1 MVRTFFAVLIALVM
15 AAQDLTASIANAQDN
30 YPSRNITIVVGF
42 AAGGTSDIIAR
53 LLAQKVTEY
62 TGASVVIENIPGAA
76 SMTATEK
83 VARAAPD
90 GYTLY
95 MPSST
100 PFATNPN
107 FYRKLRYSFD
117 DFEPVILVSRVPLAF
132 DVRRDFPA
140 TTVKEFIDYAR
151 KQPNGVTIAT
161 PGRGSVGEIVNGMAR
176 GILDITIQDV
186 PYRGSTPAVADLL
199 KGVVDAYF
207 DAISS
212 SIPLYQ
218 SGNLKMLAVTGRKRS
233 PGTPDVPTLLELG
246 YKDFMLENVYSIV
259 APRGTPG
266 PIVDKLN
273 ALIRRAM
280 DEPKF
285 REVLLAQGVVPEPST
300 PAELR
305 SIIQQDY
312 EWNATM
318 AKRFDIKPID

>member
-1 MVRTFFAVLIALVM
+1 MVRCLIIAIAMLTM
-15 AAQDLTASIANAQDN
+15 GAQTVARAQDN

-53 LLAQKVTEY
+53 LLGQKITES
-62 TGASVVIENIPGAA
+62 TGANVVIENIPGAA
-76 SMTATEK
+76 SMTATER
-83 VARAAPD
+83 VARATPD

-107 FYRKLRYSFD
+107 FYRKLRYSFY
-117 DFEPVILVSRVPLAF
+117 DFEPVILVARVPLAF
-132 DVRRDFPA
+132 DVRADFPA
-140 TTVKEFIDYAR
+140 TTVKDFVEHAR
-151 KQPNGVTIAT
+151 KQPHGVTIAI

-176 GILDITIQDV
+176 GILDIKIQDV

-218 SGNLKMLAVTGRKRS
+218 AGNLKMLAVTGRTRS
-233 PGTPDVPTLLELG
+233 PGAPNVPTLIELG

-259 APRGTPG
+259 APKGTPA
-266 PIVDKLN
+266 PVVEKLN
-273 ALIRRAM
+273 GLIRRAM
-280 DEPKF
+280 SEPKF
-285 REVLLAQGVVPEPST
+285 REILLAQGVVPEPST
-300 PAELR
+300 PEELR
-305 SIIQQDY
+305 TVIVQDY
-312 EWNATM
+312 EWNASM

>member
-1 MVRTFFAVLIALVM
+1 MVRTVAAVL
-15 AAQDLTASIANAQDN
+15 TAVVTAVYGLMGGVAHAQDN

-53 LLAQKVTEY
+53 LLAQKITEY
-62 TGASVVIENIPGAA
+62 TSATVVIENIPGAA

-83 VARAAPD
+83 VARAVPD

-176 GILDITIQDV
+176 GILDINIQDV

-218 SGNLKMLAVTGRKRS
+218 AGNLKMLAITGRKRS

-259 APRGTPG
+259 APKGTPA

-318 AKRFDIKPID
+318 TKRFDIKPID